1 MPLRSPTSFRHTF
14 KNHDPAH
21 IFDLLLL
28 SLSELNRKRIVRLK
42 STTPKP
48 ASLTLRF
55 HTRTGMRSSSVGGN
69 LGEANCVLSSHGG
82 TDLQL
87 SLTPAGSKF
96 HAAMSSGKSARTGLS
111 IVAQHG
117 VDYGERQKIWD
128 EIIKQLQLHVSSK
141 PPGSST
147 DAKPR
152 STHTERAQR
161 RQDRRSGSENQ
172 PHQTEHPP
180 DEEPIPQAT
189 HLLPLKERLEL
200 IERLSSLKDR
210 GILSAEE
217 FSEHK
222 RRVIDG
228 S

>member
-1 MPLRSPTSFRHTF
+1 MPLRSPSDFRHTF

-48 ASLTLRF
+48 ASLTVRF
-55 HTRTGMRSSSVGGN
+55 HTRTAMRSSSIGGS
-69 LGEANCVLSSHGG
+69 LGEANCVSSTHGG

-128 EIIKQLQLHVSSK
+128 EIIKELHLHVSSK
-141 PPGSST
+141 TPGTSA
-147 DAKPR
+147 DAASR
-152 STHTERAQR
+152 STRAERSQR
-161 RQDRRSGSENQ
+161 RQVGRPGSESR
-172 PHQTEHPP
+172 PDQTEHPP
-180 DEEPIPQAT
+180 DEEPFPQAA

-200 IERLSSLKDR
+200 IERLGSLKDR